1 MRFTKTKLAVA
12 FTLAAAVAA
21 PSAFATNG
29 MNMQGYGPIAYGMG
43 GASMAYDNGAAAV
56 MNNPATL
63 AMMGSGSSRFDI
75 ALGYLSP
82 NVDASAGGGAVEAHS
97 YGGPYLMPAVGYIR
111 KDGKFA
117 YGLGV
122 FAQGGMGTDY
132 SAESFLALGSGDT
145 VRSELGVGRF
155 ILPIAFSATENLT
168 LGASL
173 DYVWAT
179 LDLKMALTG
188 AQLGGLVTG
197 CSGPACPGLPGLGGL
212 PWVRLDFSGGGD
224 FNGAAKAT
232 GYAGKLGATYRFSP
246 ALAFGLAWHSKTSL
260 DDMETDDT
268 GASLSGAGVGTLG
281 TGKIFVRDFQWP
293 ETWAAGLAWN
303 ASKDMMVAFDV
314 KYIKWADVMKDFK
327 LTYEGPVL
335 GAPGNTIDFA
345 LPQNWKDEPVYQ
357 LGFAYKASDPLT
369 VRWGINVGGTT
380 IPDDYVNPLFPAI
393 MKDHYTFGLGYAFSK
408 TSELNLGFAYAPQN
422 CATAASGVQSCT
434 GGQSGQVMYSAKF

>member
-1 MRFTKTKLAVA
+1 MRFTKRKLAAA

-63 AMMGSGSSRFDI
+63 AMMASGTSRLDI
-75 ALGYLSP
+75 AAGVLAP
-82 NVDASAGGGAVEAHS
+82 NVDASFGGMVESRS
-97 YGGPYLMPAVGYIR
+97 YGGPYLMPALGYIR
-111 KDGKFA
+111 KDGNLA
-117 YGLGV
+117 WGVGV

-155 ILPIAFSATENLT
+155 ILPIAFSVTPDFT
-168 LGASL
+168 VGGSL
-173 DYVWAT
+173 DYVWAS
-179 LDLKMALTG
+179 LDLKMAATG
-188 AQLGGLVTG
+188 TQFAGLVTN
-197 CSGPACPGLPGLGGL
+197 CSGPACPGLPGLAAL

-232 GYAGKLGATYRFSP
+232 GYAGKLGATYRASP
-246 ALAFGLAWHSKTSL
+246 VLSFGAAWHSKTSL
-260 DDMETDDT
+260 EDMETDDSA
-268 GASLSGAGVGTLG
+268 ASVSASGFGTIG
-281 TGKIFVRDFQWP
+281 TGKILVRDFQWP

-303 ASKDMMVAFDV
+303 ATDKLMVAMDV
-314 KYIKWADVMKDFK
+314 KYIKWKDVMKDFK
-327 LTYEGPVL
+327 MTYEGSVMM
-335 GAPGNTIDFA
+335 APGNTIDFA
-345 LPQNWKDEPVYQ
+345 MPQNWKNESVLQ

-369 VRWGINVGGTT
+369 VRWGVNVGGTV

-422 CATAASGVQSCT
+422 CATASTGVTSCT